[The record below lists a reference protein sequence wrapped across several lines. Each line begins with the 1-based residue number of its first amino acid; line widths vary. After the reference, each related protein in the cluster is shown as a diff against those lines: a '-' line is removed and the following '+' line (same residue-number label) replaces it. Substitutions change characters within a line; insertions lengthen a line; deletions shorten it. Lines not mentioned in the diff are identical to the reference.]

1 MALTQKE
8 ISHNCYKRRKDNGLC
23 PRCGKPLDRTGYYCS
38 DCLKKNNEREK
49 EFREWCKEYKICS
62 QCKKNK
68 LFGDEHICPECLAR
82 KAMYRANNPISDE
95 KQKQYNER
103 FKKQQRALYQQRKEQ
118 GICTR
123 CGKRPAAKPK
133 AKCAICLKKNAQAH
147 KKQYYDKID
156 IKEYRKA
163 NNLCYHCG
171 NPIDRE
177 TGQLCQSCW
186 DKCRENGLK
195 SPHDNTYWR
204 QDNNIVF
211 KWNRGAKNE
220 HK

>member
-1 MALTQKE
+1 MLEKGRSSAQK
-8 ISHNCYKRRKDNGLC
+8 
-23 PRCGKPLDRTGYYCS
+23 
-38 DCLKKNNEREK
+38 
-49 EFREWCKEYKICS
+49 
-62 QCKKNK
+62 
-68 LFGDEHICPECLAR
+68 
-82 KAMYRANNPISDE
+82 
-95 KQKQYNER
+95 
-103 FKKQQRALYQQRKEQ
+103 
-118 GICTR
+118 
-123 CGKRPAAKPK
+123 
-133 AKCAICLKKNAQAH
+133 AI
-147 KKQYYDKID
+147 YDKID

-204 QDNNIVF
+204 QDNNMVF

-220 HK
+220 HKQRN

>member
-8 ISHNCYKRRKDNGLC
+8 ISHNCYIRRKENGLC
-23 PRCGKPLDRTGYYCS
+23 PRCGKPLDRIGHYCTN
-38 DCLKKNNEREK
+38 CLKKSNEYSREV
-49 EFREWCKEYKICS
+49 REWCKQNGICPE
-62 QCKKNK
+62 CKKNK

-82 KAMYRANNPISDE
+82 KAMYRANNPTLDE
-95 KQKQYNER
+95 KRKENNER
-103 FKKQQRALYQQRKEQ
+103 LKKQQKTLYQQRKEQ

-123 CGKRPAAKPK
+123 CGKRPAVKSK
-133 AKCAICLKKNAQAH
+133 AKCAVCLKKDAQVH
-147 KKQYYDKID
+147 RKQYYDKID

-186 DKCRENGLK
+186 EKCRENGLK